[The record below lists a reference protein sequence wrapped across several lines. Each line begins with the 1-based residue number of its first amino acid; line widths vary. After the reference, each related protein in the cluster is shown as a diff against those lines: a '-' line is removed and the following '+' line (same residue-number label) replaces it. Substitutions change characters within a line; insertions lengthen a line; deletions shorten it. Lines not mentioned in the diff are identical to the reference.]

1 MAEHKN
7 HRFEAEAMAYFL
19 IRVAVNTL
27 AAASVMNVVPG
38 LRLAPFLGE
47 PFATALSLSTLWQ
60 SSHRQTDM

>member
-1 MAEHKN
+1 
-7 HRFEAEAMAYFL
+7 MAYFL

-60 SSHRQTDM
+60 SSHRQTDS